1 MYAIVAVDEH
11 WGIGCEGDLLFHIK
25 ADMKRFRE
33 MTSGHSVVMGRK
45 TLLSFPGSKPLP
57 KRRNIVLSR
66 DLTFAPEGVEMVR
79 SVEEAAALAEE
90 DAFCIGG
97 GAVYAQML
105 PYCERV
111 YVTKV
116 FSSLP
121 ADTRFPDLDADPA
134 WKVDTRSEIME
145 ENGVRFQ
152 YVDYIR
158 A

>member
-1 MYAIVAVDEH
+1 MFAIVAVDEH
-11 WGIGCEGDLLFHIK
+11 WGIGCEGDLLFHIS
-25 ADMKRFRE
+25 ADMKRFRQ
-33 MTSGHSVVMGRK
+33 MTTGHSVVMGRK

-66 DLTFAPEGVEMVR
+66 DMNFAPEGVEMAR
-79 SVEEAAALAEE
+79 SVEEAVAMAEK

-97 GAVYAQML
+97 GAIYAQML
-105 PYCERV
+105 PHCERV

-121 ADTRFPDLDADPA
+121 ADTRFPNLDDDPA
-134 WKVDTRSEIME
+134 WTVAEESEVME
-145 ENGVRFQ
+145 ENGVKFQ
-152 YVDYIR
+152 YVDYMR